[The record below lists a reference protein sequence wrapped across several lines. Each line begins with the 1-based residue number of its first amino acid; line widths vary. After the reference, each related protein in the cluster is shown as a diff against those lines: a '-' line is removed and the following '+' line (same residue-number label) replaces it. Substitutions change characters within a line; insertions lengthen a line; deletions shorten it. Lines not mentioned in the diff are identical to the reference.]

1 MLIVVM
7 KEQASVKQIGGV
19 LREIES
25 SGLTPFLSRGKDIT
39 QVGCMIKGDSAQME
53 EKLLSLDGV

>member
-7 KEQASVKQIGGV
+7 KDKASVKQIGGV

-25 SGLTPFLSRGKDIT
+25 RGLTPFLSRGKDIT
-39 QVGCMIKGDSAQME
+39 QVGCMVKGDSSQIE
-53 EKLLSLDGV
+53 ESLLGLD